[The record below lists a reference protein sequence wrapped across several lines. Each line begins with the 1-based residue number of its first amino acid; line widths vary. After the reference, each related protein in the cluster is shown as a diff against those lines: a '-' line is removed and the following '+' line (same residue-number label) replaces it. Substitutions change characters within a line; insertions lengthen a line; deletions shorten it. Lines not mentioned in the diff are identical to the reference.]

1 MEWIFENLDK
11 MGMIL
16 GALDIALGS
25 LPDNVCRWPGITL
38 SIAHQ
43 LHQYG
48 KGQKE
53 VLK

>member
-1 MEWIFENLDK
+1 MEQIFESLDVILTA
-11 MGMIL
+11 MGVT
-16 GALDIALGS
+16 DIILGS
-25 LPDNVCRWPGITL
+25 LPDKICRWPGVIL

-53 VLK
+53 ILK